1 MQSQTVREVMT
12 AEPVALSADTAL
24 VAAARSMR
32 DRDIGAIIVLRSDGD
47 TVCGMV
53 TDRDIAMRAVADGWD
68 PRRTRLDDVCSHELI
83 TLRPDDPVERAM
95 ELMRE
100 HAVRRLPVVDDGN
113 RPLGIVS
120 LGDLAVEREPGSA
133 LGGIS
138 AAEPNR

>member
-12 AEPVALSADTAL
+12 ADPVALSADTAL

-32 DRDIGAIIVLRSDGD
+32 DRDVGAIIVLRSDGD

-120 LGDLAVEREPGSA
+120 LGDLAVERDPGSA